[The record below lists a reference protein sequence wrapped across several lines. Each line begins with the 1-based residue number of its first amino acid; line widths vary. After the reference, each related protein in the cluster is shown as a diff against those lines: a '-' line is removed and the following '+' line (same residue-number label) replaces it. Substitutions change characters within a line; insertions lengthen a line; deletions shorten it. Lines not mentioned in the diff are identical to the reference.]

1 MSFLHC
7 YFSRLVER
15 FRRAAPS
22 SREERGKER
31 STPFQLP
38 PPSISSSHSTS
49 QTSHTTTHTTHT
61 HNVCTTYEYLWA
73 PIHSMWQLRI
83 GMEMHI
89 HCTQTLLW
97 VAIWL
102 WVSIGHVPCAFKTG
116 NSCLC
121 LWWLPYSRK
130 YWRALN
136 LAVEPKIAIAR
147 LLADLNLAVRYRIA
161 IHIYA
166 SRKFWRILNLAVVI

>member
-1 MSFLHC
+1 MAINLRIQLRNNYSPVQYFWLYSVIILSCCYFSCLKLSLHC

-38 PPSISSSHSTS
+38 PPSISSSHSTP

-61 HNVCTTYEYLWA
+61 HSVCITTYEDLWA
-73 PIHSMWQLRI
+73 PFHSMWQLRM

-89 HCTQTLLW
+89 HCTQIHLRVASLL
-97 VAIWL
+97 
-102 WVSIGHVPCAFKTG
+102 
-116 NSCLC
+116 
-121 LWWLPYSRK
+121 
-130 YWRALN
+130 
-136 LAVEPKIAIAR
+136 
-147 LLADLNLAVRYRIA
+147 
-161 IHIYA
+161 
-166 SRKFWRILNLAVVI
+166 